1 MMYGIPCIKANF
13 KPFHMKN
20 TFKFMFV
27 ALAMT
32 IALASCGGGKTS
44 GETKDTVSAQT
55 PAPADTTQTAAPADS
70 VGK

>member
-1 MMYGIPCIKANF
+1 
-13 KPFHMKN
+13 MKN

-32 IALASCGGGKTS
+32 VALAACGGGKTTEAAADS
-44 GETKDTVSAQT
+44 TATEA
-55 PAPADTTQTAAPADS
+55 PAVADTTQTTAPADS